1 MSESNCFLGKG
12 QKSKYTAIIYNLL
25 MSGRE
30 FSYADIFRHDPD
42 WDGDEQTPLS
52 KREGYGECKK
62 AFLWLTGQLGKEVI
76 KKNGNNK
83 QQTYR
88 YVGVDNDPLKSLRE
102 EKSRDDLRR
111 FVQFCVESAG
121 FFPFSWVE
129 HYFQDDRELLEIK
142 HRKEKGKEAISSS
155 LNHSLTNIELLPFLH
170 EAIVNRQVL
179 TIKYNVKYEEVLTL
193 TFHPQYLK
201 EFNLRWFLFGY
212 VEEDVPDA
220 PHQGFNIAIDR
231 IQGRPRY
238 CHGKEYIPAATDYY
252 KNFFNDIYGVGINPN
267 SKPEDVVVRIHDQYV
282 FNLTTTKPIH
292 HSQETIVDFGEHDGR
307 CYGEIKMH
315 VRQNPEFIGRLLQ
328 MGEAFEVMAPES
340 LRQIVAEK
348 VTRMN
353 QHYQKTSTNK

>member
-1 MSESNCFLGKG
+1 MATSNCFKG
-12 QKSKYTAIIYNLL
+12 QGQKPKYTNIIYNLL
-25 MSGRE
+25 MSGKE
-30 FSYADIFRHDPD
+30 FSYADIYRHDPD

-129 HYFQDDRELLEIK
+129 HYFRDDRELLEIK

-179 TIKYNVKYEEVLTL
+179 TIKYNAKYEEVLTL

-212 VEEDVPDA
+212 VEEEVPDA
-220 PHQGFNIAIDR
+220 PHEGFNMAIDR
-231 IQGRPRY
+231 IQGKPRY
-238 CHGKEYIPAATDYY
+238 CHGKKYIPATPNYY
-252 KNFFNDIYGVGINPN
+252 KEFFNDIYGVSIAPN
-267 SKPEDVVVRIHDQYV
+267 SKPEDVVVRIHSSYM
-282 FNLTTTKPIH
+282 FNLTTTKRIH
-292 HSQETIVDFGEHDGR
+292 HSQETVVDFGEHDGR
-307 CYGEIKMH
+307 CYGEIKLH
-315 VRQNPEFIGRLLQ
+315 VRPNQEFIGRLLQ
-328 MGEAFEVMAPES
+328 MGEDYEVMAPES
-340 LRQIVAEK
+340 LRSRIAEK
-348 VTRMN
+348 VAGMH
-353 QHYQKTSTNK
+353 QHYQKISINK